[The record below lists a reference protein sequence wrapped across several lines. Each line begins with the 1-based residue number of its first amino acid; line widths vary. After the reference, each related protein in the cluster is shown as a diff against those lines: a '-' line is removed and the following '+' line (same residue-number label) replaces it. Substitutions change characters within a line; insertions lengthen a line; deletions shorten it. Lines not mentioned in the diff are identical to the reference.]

1 MQKAFQK
8 DMDEDDARSTV
19 EIQALNKEKPKVST
33 ADLDDL
39 SSNGKDV
46 FANTKVMDANTQ
58 ASVKNTFK
66 AFGKIAKTNLE
77 EDAKAKLEHKLK
89 QKELNKQLN
98 KDTMMFL
105 EISQRITKLSNF
117 KIGGMNKI
125 VDPGKYSK
133 RRRSNVAVIIVR
145 IVFISSFLFYCLLL
159 NHSFK
164 NNPNNI
170 TNCFKLFSL

>member
-117 KIGGMNKI
+117 KIGGMNKNYAKKLREQKI
-125 VDPGKYSK
+125 VTASILSK
-133 RRRSNVAVIIVR
+133 QKEDKKER
-145 IVFISSFLFYCLLL
+145 
-159 NHSFK
+159 
-164 NNPNNI
+164 
-170 TNCFKLFSL
+170 

>member
-39 SSNGKDV
+39 SSNGKDA

-66 AFGKIAKTNLE
+66 AFGKI
-77 EDAKAKLEHKLK
+77 AKAKLEHKLK

-159 NHSFK
+159 NHGFK